1 MMTKP
6 FELNIAVS
14 DRAFRRRI
22 APAATLHQYLHAPMG
37 FPGFPRP
44 DRDISSSSG
53 S

>member
-6 FELNIAVS
+6 FESNIAVS

-22 APAATLHQYLHAPMG
+22 ATLHPHLHAPLG

-53 S
+53 T